1 MFLFSMT
8 TAMEREK
15 KEEKERL
22 VLTVAT
28 TRKQT
33 PPNFDYVTATSL
45 FRSSTAMDC
54 YHTVEG
60 VETCG
65 LIRAVCARLSP
76 YHAELCRLLRL
87 LGLLEFSVQCGV
99 LVTTIALYSGDLG
112 FERPS

>member
-15 KEEKERL
+15 KKRKEKERL

-33 PPNFDYVTATSL
+33 PPNFDYVTVTSL
-45 FRSSTAMDC
+45 FGSSTAMDC
-54 YHTVEG
+54 YHIVEG

-65 LIRAVCARLSP
+65 LFRAVCSSLSQ
-76 YHAELCRLLRL
+76 YHAELCRLL
-87 LGLLEFSVQCGV
+87 
-99 LVTTIALYSGDLG
+99 
-112 FERPS
+112 

>member
-1 MFLFSMT
+1 MFLFSVT
-8 TAMEREK
+8 TVMEREREK
-15 KEEKERL
+15 KKKERL

-33 PPNFDYVTATSL
+33 PPNFDYVTVTSL

-65 LIRAVCARLSP
+65 FYSLSVPGCPYTMQSYAV
-76 YHAELCRLLRL
+76 
-87 LGLLEFSVQCGV
+87 
-99 LVTTIALYSGDLG
+99 YSDY
-112 FERPS
+112 FDC